1 MKLKIFESDGDEV
14 GLSSERE
21 MGEWVWRRWWWWE
34 GRRKWGWWWWWS
46 EKVRRELSE
55 SDCEERVMSYDDE
68 DKYEWYLINKWM
80 DKSDL
85 MRRDKGGEVDIFHKV
100 GSVIRRR

>member
-1 MKLKIFESDGDEV
+1 MRGSEAEKRKWREWERNGEGRESEEDDVLG
-14 GLSSERE
+14 GGGRRCRERE
-21 MGEWVWRRWWWWE
+21 SVEV
-34 GRRKWGWWWWWS
+34 
-46 EKVRRELSE
+46 
-55 SDCEERVMSYDDE
+55 RVMSYDDE
-68 DKYEWYLINKWM
+68 DKYEWYLINKWI